1 MNWDAFYDSQ
11 AQLDAH
17 IVKKQ
22 NLEDASVIED
32 KILALFVEVGELANE
47 TRCFKF
53 WSTKPSSDQSVVL
66 EEYVDGLHF
75 ILSLG
80 LDLDL
85 RYRSG
90 SLNNTPEKTEAFLD
104 VFTSIERFKHHKDN
118 RSYQRMF
125 ESYLILGQSLGMT
138 EKELQQAYEEKNKV
152 NFQRQDQGY

>member
-22 NLEDASVIED
+22 NLENTSMVED
-32 KILALFVEVGELANE
+32 KLLALFVEVGELANE

-85 RYRSG
+85 RYRSR
-90 SLNNTPEKTEAFLD
+90 SFNYTTEKTEAFLD
-104 VFTSIERFKHHKDN
+104 VFTSIEQFKHDKDN

-125 ESYLILGQSLGMT
+125 ENYLILGQTLGIT
-138 EKELQQAYEEKNKV
+138 ERDLQKAYEEKNKV